1 MSGLWGLLAGPIV
14 ALLVVA
20 VGVSGHIL
28 FHRCVPPAVLRP
40 QNEII
45 GFTVSIVAVIYA
57 VVLAFIVIVV
67 WEDFGRAEE
76 GVRQEIS
83 VATSLYADSLVFQG
97 RAHIGQDLSEY
108 AASVACDEWPAMQT
122 GREGESTAQRI
133 AQLVRDVTAVQPR
146 DEREKIAYGDA
157 LSLAHQQISLR
168 SERLLRNERGLQ
180 PVLWWALLLGAA
192 ITIAFTYLLGAEN
205 FRLQLVATALLSL
218 LIGLMFALIIALNY
232 PFRGA
237 VHVSVQPWAGFYHT
251 LTGNSPVCKARHAG
265 LRNGVPTVS

>member
-1 MSGLWGLLAGPIV
+1 MTGFWSLLTGPVV
-14 ALLVVA
+14 ALIVIA
-20 VGVSGHIL
+20 VGVGGHVL
-28 FHRCVPPAVLRP
+28 FHRYVPPAVLRP
-40 QNEII
+40 QNEVI

-67 WEDFGRAEE
+67 WEEFGRAEE

-97 RAHIGQDLSEY
+97 RAHIRDDLSAY
-108 AASVACDEWPAMQT
+108 AASVPCEEWPAMQT
-122 GREGESTAQRI
+122 GREGESTAESI
-133 AQLVRDVTAVQPR
+133 ARLVRDVTDVQPR
-146 DEREKIAYGDA
+146 DEREKVAYGDA

-168 SERLLRNERGLQ
+168 SERLLRNEQGLQ

-192 ITIAFTYLLGAEN
+192 ITIGFTYLLGAEN

-237 VHVSVQPWAGFYHT
+237 VYVSPEPWVGFYHT
-251 LTGNSPVCKARHAG
+251 LTGKSLSCETRHPR
-265 LRNGVPTVS
+265 L

>member
-1 MSGLWGLLAGPIV
+1 
-14 ALLVVA
+14 
-20 VGVSGHIL
+20 
-28 FHRCVPPAVLRP
+28 
-40 QNEII
+40 
-45 GFTVSIVAVIYA
+45 

-67 WEDFGRAEE
+67 WEDFGRAED
-76 GVRQEIS
+76 GVRQEIT

-97 RAHIGQDLSEY
+97 RAHIREDLTAY
-108 AASVACDEWPAMQT
+108 AASVVCEEWPAMQA
-122 GREGESTAQRI
+122 GREGESAAESI
-133 AQLVRDVTAVQPR
+133 ARLVRDVTAVQPR

-192 ITIAFTYLLGAEN
+192 ITIGFTYLLGAEN

-218 LIGLMFALIIALNY
+218 LIGLMFALIIALNF

-237 VHVSVQPWAGFYHT
+237 VHVSAVPWVGLYRT
-251 LTGNSPVCKARHAG
+251 LTGKSPACEPRHPA
-265 LRNGVPTVS
+265 L